1 MDFIVLGGML
11 GAVMMVVGTVMG
23 DVIPRRFPTMGDDT
37 PWVDVRGRRR
47 TVRTLRAVG
56 RISIMV
62 GLLILAVTVV
72 LVLVDAGDGT
82 AWATVVGV
90 TVVLSLA
97 AIAWTFWFR
106 YQEST
111 GAIQRRQLRAI
122 RARLGPANRPSGA
135 EVGPTGTERRRLQA
149 GTSRGD
155 RERRSIANPSPGSAR
170 PSHHV
175 DRDGLDD
182 GGVPA
187 AASRSR
193 RQRLNEDGVA
203 SRTERRRDQSPSR
216 GASHHSGDDDPMTDS
231 GPRPRL
237 GTSAGHESRSGR
249 TRPGGASTNRL
260 APPRSRPESDR
271 WGPTPRRDSDD

>member
-47 TVRTLRAVG
+47 TARTLRAAG
-56 RISIMV
+56 RISTVV

-72 LVLVDAGDGT
+72 LVLVDAGDRT
-82 AWATVVGV
+82 AWATVIGV
-90 TVVLSLA
+90 TVVLLLA
-97 AIAWTFWFR
+97 AVAWTFWFR
-106 YQEST
+106 YQESS
-111 GAIQRRQLRAI
+111 GAIQRRHLRAI
-122 RARLGPANRPSGA
+122 RARLGSVNRPSGA
-135 EVGPTGTERRRLQA
+135 EVESSGTERRRRQT
-149 GTSRGD
+149 GTGRAD
-155 RERRSIANPSPGSAR
+155 LERRSIAYPNPGSR
-170 PSHHV
+170 RSSNQGN
-175 DRDGLDD
+175 RDGLDHEGD
-182 GGVPA
+182 PLA
-187 AASRSR
+187 TSRSR
-193 RQRLNEDGVA
+193 RQRLNQDGVS

-249 TRPGGASTNRL
+249 TRPGGGSTNRL
-260 APPRSRPESDR
+260 AAPRSRPESDR